1 MLKALH
7 ATAARL
13 VGGHLNYCD
22 HGFACTIAQAPITKA
37 SRALFLPFGHGKAAT
52 SIDP

>member
-22 HGFACTIAQAPITKA
+22 HGFACTITPVPNTEP
-37 SRALFLPFGHGKAAT
+37 SCALFLPFGHGKAAT
-52 SIDP
+52 PIDP